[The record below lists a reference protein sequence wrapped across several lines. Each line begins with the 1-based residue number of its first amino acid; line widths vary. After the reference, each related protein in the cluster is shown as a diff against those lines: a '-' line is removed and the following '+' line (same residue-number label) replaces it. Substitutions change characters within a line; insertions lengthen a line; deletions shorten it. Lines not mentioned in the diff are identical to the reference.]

1 MEKYGN
7 MYSPFQYGDKEV
19 ELRRLFVLQRDD
31 SRQYFLN
38 VIKPRLDR
46 SYKLYIAYGGDRQR
60 EIKKWQCVSEDTE
73 ILSPEG
79 WKKIGQISNGESVF
93 SFNPETKMIEIDT
106 AQDEFSYDFDGEM
119 ISIKQSNTDQLL
131 TGNHRVL
138 LKKGKKVKKTIINI
152 LKADQREHIWDDNFQ
167 YVQSCD
173 LLDSGSVYQL
183 PLSGSYDGE
192 LSTGSG
198 DWAELIGWFLTDGCF
213 PKNSKQAYI
222 TQSKPE
228 TLIRLRNLIIS
239 LGVEYREW
247 SRKKEMD
254 HYHDE
259 HRFYFP
265 SNGDVVK
272 KMLEWVPDRKPNN
285 LLWKLTLSE
294 KRRLLDGICFGDGS
308 LRPDGKYHM
317 VTKPKK
323 DFLEWLQVLVHLVGM
338 RSVITDKYAN
348 IAYSNSVC
356 VQGKKNI
363 RKVAYKGK
371 VWSISTRNTNYIAK
385 RNGLIFITG
394 NSNVQIPYIQSAVE
408 TMVPRIVDARPEFTV
423 VGRNQDDQAK
433 AEKQVKLM
441 DYNWERANMDRTNED
456 FVRSTLIYGTGFL
469 QVSWKKD
476 VRKLKFLRS
485 KDITSKK
492 YEWKQEERVF
502 FDGPMCEWVDNY
514 NLWYDWHNTARQSKQ
529 YWLKRLVLTRAEL
542 VRRYP
547 MADKKRLQLALEA
560 PGGDLTDYAAIRQRV
575 RTTNIY
581 TTKSSAATAGFAG
594 QIAEYDKYRN
604 TQDVTVKMYEVYE
617 WWRPFDDAYAVM
629 VGGSYVP
636 IFKDGVMP
644 IPMDF
649 KEAPFIEAA
658 YLKIPGEFEGYGLPM
673 ILESPQIMLNL
684 VKNQRLDAATLS
696 IHKMWIVNPLANVNK
711 DELVT
716 RPFGIIYSVDPNGVR
731 EIQFSDIKPS
741 AYKEEEL
748 LKGDMQYASGVD
760 DFSQGVGGGSS
771 SATEVR
777 HLRESTLERVRM
789 FVNHLGDAYSDVLR
803 YWMDMSRQLFSE
815 QMTIRIIGKNGQPEF
830 PLIEKDDLNGY
841 FDYKAKVLP
850 SIAGDGEVKKKQ
862 DMDLYQLLI
871 NLPFVDPQ
879 KLTSRVISDW
889 GWSLDGVTK
898 DETTTPDAP
907 VGPDGQ
913 PSASGLAPSAGAGMP
928 PAGIP
933 MMPPAPPAPISGMGG
948 PGYSMIPKSSLRN
961 VTKHLRR
968 TGENYGSEV
977 SPYGQMANP
986 VNLLNNMGIP
996 PTPKGVQAQ
1005 DKSTW
1010 SSNIP
1015 NIAGHNR
1022 ATGGRVDTNIPS
1034 SKPSSVSSN
1043 ILNQALSLQNR
1054 KK

>member
-7 MYSPFQYGDKEV
+7 IYNPYQYGDKEV
-19 ELRRLFVLQRDD
+19 ELVRLFRLQRDD

-60 EIKKWQCVSEDTE
+60 EIKKWQ
-73 ILSPEG
+73 
-79 WKKIGQISNGESVF
+79 
-93 SFNPETKMIEIDT
+93 
-106 AQDEFSYDFDGEM
+106 
-119 ISIKQSNTDQLL
+119 
-131 TGNHRVL
+131 
-138 LKKGKKVKKTIINI
+138 
-152 LKADQREHIWDDNFQ
+152 
-167 YVQSCD
+167 
-173 LLDSGSVYQL
+173 
-183 PLSGSYDGE
+183 
-192 LSTGSG
+192 
-198 DWAELIGWFLTDGCF
+198 
-213 PKNSKQAYI
+213 
-222 TQSKPE
+222 
-228 TLIRLRNLIIS
+228 
-239 LGVEYREW
+239 
-247 SRKKEMD
+247 
-254 HYHDE
+254 
-259 HRFYFP
+259 
-265 SNGDVVK
+265 
-272 KMLEWVPDRKPNN
+272 
-285 LLWKLTLSE
+285 
-294 KRRLLDGICFGDGS
+294 
-308 LRPDGKYHM
+308 
-317 VTKPKK
+317 
-323 DFLEWLQVLVHLVGM
+323 
-338 RSVITDKYAN
+338 
-348 IAYSNSVC
+348 
-356 VQGKKNI
+356 
-363 RKVAYKGK
+363 
-371 VWSISTRNTNYIAK
+371 
-385 RNGLIFITG
+385 
-394 NSNVQIPYIQSAVE
+394 SNVQIPYIQSAVE

-423 VGRNQDDQAK
+423 IGRNEDDQAK

-441 DYNWERANMDRTNED
+441 DYDWERAGMDRTNED
-456 FVRSTLIYGTGFL
+456 FVRASLIYGTGFL

-476 VRKLKFLRS
+476 VRKLKFMKS

-492 YEWKQEERVF
+492 YTWKEEDRVF

-514 NLWYDWHNTARQSKQ
+514 NLWYDWHNTARKSKQ
-529 YWLKRLVLTRAEL
+529 YWFKRLVLTRAEL
-542 VRRYP
+542 TRRYP
-547 MADKKRLQLALEA
+547 MADKKRLAIALES
-560 PGGDLTDYAAIRQRV
+560 PGGDLTDYANIRQRV
-575 RTTNIY
+575 RTTNLY
-581 TTKSSAATAGFAG
+581 TTKSSSATAGFGG
-594 QIAEYDKYRN
+594 QIAEYDKYKN
-604 TQDVTVKMYEVYE
+604 TQDVTVKMYEVFE
-617 WWRPFDDAYAVM
+617 WWRPFDDAYAVI
-629 VGGSYVP
+629 VGGSFVP

-649 KEAPFIEAA
+649 KEAPFIEAP

-760 DFSQGVGGGSS
+760 DFSQGVGSGSS

-803 YWMDMSRQLFSE
+803 YWMDLNRQLFTDK
-815 QMTIRIIGKNGQPEF
+815 MTIRVIGKNGQPEF
-830 PLIEKDDLNGY
+830 PLIEKDDLQGY

-850 SIAGDGEVKKKQ
+850 SIAGEDEVKKKQ

-898 DETTTPDAP
+898 DDTTAEAGA

-913 PSASGLAPSAGAGMP
+913 PIPTAGAGMP
-928 PAGIP
+928 PMGAAPTGAPEGMP
-933 MMPPAPPAPISGMGG
+933 MLPPTPPSPIAGMGG
-948 PGYSMIPKSSLRN
+948 PGYSNVPRSSLRN
-961 VTKHLRR
+961 VVKHLRR

-977 SPYGQMANP
+977 NSFGQLSAP

-996 PTPKGVQAQ
+996 PTPKGVAPQS
-1005 DKSTW
+1005 KSSW
-1010 SSNIP
+1010 DMP

-1022 ATGGRVDTNIPS
+1022 VPGGRVDTNIPS
-1034 SKPSSVSSN
+1034 KKPASMQAN
-1043 ILNQALSLQNR
+1043 ILNQALSLQKS